1 MSKISIAW
9 LVALGLFIGILILL
23 EVGRRIGERRLRR
36 DPDGARAGTGAV
48 EGAIFGLVGLLIAF
62 TFSGAASRFD
72 DRRELIVQET
82 NAIGTAYL
90 RLDLLPEG
98 ARETMQ
104 ERFRRYLD
112 ARIEGYRKLP
122 DVEAARVVLTQA
134 NAMQG
139 EIWTAVLAAAHREGA
154 SPDALKLLLPA
165 LNDMFDITTTRTNA
179 TAIHPPMII
188 YGMLVILTLASAL
201 MAGYGMAGSKGRP
214 WLHIFGF
221 AIVMALAV
229 YIIIDIEYP
238 RLGLIRVEGFDQ
250 ALMNL
255 RAGMK

>member
-1 MSKISIAW
+1 MSEISLAS
-9 LVALGLFIGILILL
+9 LLALGLFIGILILL
-23 EVGRRIGERRLRR
+23 EVGRRIGERRLSR

-72 DRRELIVQET
+72 DRRELIVQEA
-82 NAIGTAYL
+82 NAIGTVYL
-90 RLDLLPEG
+90 RIDLLPEG
-98 ARETMQ
+98 THENMR

-139 EIWTAVLAAAHREGA
+139 EIWAAAIAAAHGEGA

-179 TAIHPPMII
+179 TSIHPPMII
-188 YGMLVILTLASAL
+188 YGMLIILTLASAL
-201 MAGYGMAGSKGRP
+201 MAGYGMAGSKARP
-214 WLHIFGF
+214 WLHIIGF
-221 AIVMALAV
+221 ALVMALAV
-229 YIIIDIEYP
+229 YIILDIEYP

-255 RAGMK
+255 RTGMK

>member
-1 MSKISIAW
+1 MSEISVAW
-9 LVALGLFIGILILL
+9 LLALGLFIGILILL
-23 EVGRRIGERRLRR
+23 ELGRRIGERRFRR

-72 DRRELIVQET
+72 DRRELIVEET

-98 ARETMQ
+98 ARGTMQ
-104 ERFRRYLD
+104 ERFRHYLD
-112 ARIEGYRKLP
+112 ARIDAYRKLP
-122 DVEAARVVLTQA
+122 DVEAARVVMTQA

-139 EIWTAVLAAAHREGA
+139 EIWTAAIAAAHSEGA

-188 YGMLVILTLASAL
+188 YGMLVVLTLAAAL

-214 WLHIFGF
+214 WLHIVGF
-221 AIVMALAV
+221 ALVMALAV
-229 YIIIDIEYP
+229 YIIIDLEYP
-238 RLGLIRVEGFDQ
+238 RIGLIRVEGFDQ

>member
-1 MSKISIAW
+1 MSMM
-9 LVALGLFIGILILL
+9 LVASLLALGLFIGILILL
-23 EVGRRIGERRLRR
+23 EVGRRIGERRLGR
-36 DPDGARAGTGAV
+36 DPDGARTGTGPV

-90 RLDLLPEG
+90 RLDLLPAG
-98 ARETMQ
+98 ARATMQ

-112 ARIEGYRKLP
+112 ARLEGYRKLP
-122 DVEAARVVLTQA
+122 DVEAARAVLTQA

-139 EIWTAVLAAAHREGA
+139 EIWTEAIAAAQSEGA

-179 TAIHPPMII
+179 TAMHPPMII
-188 YGMLVILTLASAL
+188 YGMLVVLTLASAL
-201 MAGYGMAGSKGRP
+201 MAGYGMAGSRGRP
-214 WLHIFGF
+214 WLHILGF
-221 AIVMALAV
+221 AMVMALAV

-250 ALMNL
+250 ALMSL
-255 RAGMK
+255 RTGMR